1 MKVEEYRKDNELQVT
16 KLQSQL
22 EERSTAMA
30 VSRSQLE
37 ALEES
42 NQALGQLLQSANGR
56 IVELTRQLA

>member
-1 MKVEEYRKDNELQVT
+1 MIIKVEEYRRENELQVT

-37 ALEES
+37 ALEEN
-42 NQALGQLLQSANGR
+42 NQALGQLLQAANGR
-56 IVELTRQLA
+56 IV